1 MVRIGGSIAACVLL
15 ACAAAAH
22 AQAWK
27 PDKTVE
33 IVIGTSP
40 GGPQDRMGRTI
51 QRILQDHKLLATQS
65 TVVNKPGGGGAI
77 ELVYLNQHAGDGH
90 YIGVNALSTLTNHIT
105 GKSAIGPSDLTPL
118 AMMGAEYVGVT
129 VRADSPLKSGREL
142 IERLKKDP
150 ASLSVAVGTTL
161 GNATHLSFVLAMKA
175 AGVDIKKLKT
185 VVFNSGGETM
195 TAVLGGHIDVA
206 ASAPSSV
213 LAQVQAGKMR
223 MLAVGAPARLGGE
236 LSQVPTWKE
245 LGVASAFELW
255 RGLAGPKNMTRA
267 QIQYWDATLGALV
280 KTEEWKNELADNA
293 IENIYKNSAETGKQ
307 WKVEYD
313 EVRGVLLELGLAK

>member
-1 MVRIGGSIAACVLL
+1 MIRTRGSIAACVLL

-27 PDKTVE
+27 PEKTVE

-51 QRILQDHKLLATQS
+51 QRILQDHKLIATQS

-77 ELVYLNQHAGDGH
+77 ELAYLNQHAGDGH

-105 GKSAIGPSDLTPL
+105 GKSAIGPNDLTPL

-142 IERLKKDP
+142 IERLKKEP
-150 ASLSVAVGTTL
+150 ASLSIAVGTTL

-223 MLAVGAPARLGGE
+223 MLVVGAPARLGGE
-236 LSQVPTWKE
+236 FAQVPTWKE

-255 RGLAGPKNMTRA
+255 RGLAGPKGMTRA

-280 KTEEWKNELADNA
+280 MTEEWKKDLADNA
-293 IENIYKNSAETGKQ
+293 IENIYKDSAETGKQ